1 MDPRLIPRAS
11 LRPRDH
17 QAEKA
22 VHWHYCS
29 HQLGLNHHPHR
40 VWNEGLLRSLG
51 KDCAHSLTL
60 QTLTIE
66 SLKGF
71 RGIAVNKI

>member
-11 LRPRDH
+11 LRPRGH

-51 KDCAHSLTL
+51 KDYASPTHSSYYSINGGKVDLIL
-60 QTLTIE
+60 
-66 SLKGF
+66 
-71 RGIAVNKI
+71 

>member
-51 KDCAHSLTL
+51 KD
-60 QTLTIE
+60 
-66 SLKGF
+66 
-71 RGIAVNKI
+71 